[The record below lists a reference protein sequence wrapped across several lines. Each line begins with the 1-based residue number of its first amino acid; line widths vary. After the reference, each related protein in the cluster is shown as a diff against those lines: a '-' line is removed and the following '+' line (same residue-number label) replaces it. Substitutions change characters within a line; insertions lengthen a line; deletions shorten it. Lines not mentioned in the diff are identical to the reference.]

1 MNLKDET
8 PIVMINVGELKEI
21 IRKTAKNEDNK
32 NKKAVN
38 KQFVYGLEGIRK
50 LFNVS
55 HATAQR
61 YKNTLLKEAISQQGR
76 KIIVDV
82 EKALDLFAKNNL

>member
-21 IRKTAKNEDNK
+21 IRKTTKTADNK
-32 NKKAVN
+32 DEKTVN
-38 KQFVYGLEGIRK
+38 PQFVYGLEGIRK

-61 YKNTLLKEAISQQGR
+61 YKNTLLKDAISQQGR

-82 EKALDLFAKNNL
+82 EKALSLFAKNNL